1 MVSARNRRVLRARGA
16 VDRVKGY
23 TIVDADFS
31 SPAILVAVE
40 AMGLCFPDVSTLSFC
55 FFCGPLRDQLSQNV
69 LDRSSANFQDLVAY
83 G

>member
-55 FFCGPLRDQLSQNV
+55 FFAVLFETNYLRMYWT
-69 LDRSSANFQDLVAY
+69 DLQQIFRIW
-83 G
+83 